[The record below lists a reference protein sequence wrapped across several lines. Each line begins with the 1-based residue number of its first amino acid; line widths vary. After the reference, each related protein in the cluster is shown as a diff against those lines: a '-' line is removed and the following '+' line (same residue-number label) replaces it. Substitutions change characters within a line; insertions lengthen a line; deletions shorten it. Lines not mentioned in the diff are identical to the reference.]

1 MNLLEA
7 IRGMLQK
14 EETTATYQQL
24 ESFCEELEYVM
35 NAGRFSS
42 AYAEEEYDASA
53 YSRNAVEQG
62 ILNLLRTELMYD
74 GYFVYLLWFLVKCF
88 QKSAYLELFCDVMLA
103 REDMTPM
110 EYRYVLYQIKALL
123 IRVPQMETPLMGQY
137 IKRMQE
143 IIREHYKVT
152 FPVERRGK
160 EARREGVVIVMM
172 SGFLGEKHP
181 VSKSALE
188 RCYILKTELGKKV
201 ILMSLGE
208 DQGLLGGVVLYHG
221 ERRNRMEEY
230 CLCETYTYQGEEFTF
245 YQPKIPVDTIEGT
258 VGVLEYIREVNP
270 EFVVYVGEQSFFA
283 ELVNGICPVLSVSTT
298 FSALQD
304 TTTDFVMV
312 GRSVSEEERAK
323 ASAEIIETRFTFK
336 LKGKKRDYT
345 REELGLST
353 DKFVLAVVGMR
364 LDADASEEFL
374 NAMQPLTEEGC
385 ELLFIGK
392 YDSYDMQCERHPWLL
407 ECSVMLGVCED
418 VTGILQSADLY
429 VNPHRLGGGFSVAE
443 AFDAGIPAVTT
454 EYGDVPV
461 AAGTAFCVKD
471 YTEMVETIR
480 KYRRDAEFYREQQAK
495 AKRRLEEL
503 TSEQSLFAEGILA
516 MCRSHR
522 FN

>member
-1 MNLLEA
+1 MNLLES
-7 IRGMLQK
+7 IREMLQK

-24 ESFCEELEYVM
+24 EAICEKLEC
-35 NAGRFSS
+35 AKS
-42 AYAEEEYDASA
+42 D
-53 YSRNAVEQG
+53 AVEQG
-62 ILNLLRTELMYD
+62 VLNLLRTELMYD
-74 GYFVYLLWFLVKCF
+74 GYFVYLLWFLVKSF

-123 IRVPQMETPLMGQY
+123 IRAPQMETALVAQY
-137 IKRMQE
+137 IKQMQE
-143 IIREHYKVT
+143 IIRGHYREN
-152 FPVERRGK
+152 FPVARRGK
-160 EARREGVVIVMM
+160 EERRDDVVIVMM

-188 RCYILKTELGKKV
+188 RCYTLKTELGKQV

-230 CLCETYTYQGEEFTF
+230 CQCETYFYQGEEFVF
-245 YQPKIPVDTIEGT
+245 YQPKTPVDTIEGT
-258 VGVLEYIREVNP
+258 LGALEYIREVNP
-270 EFVVYVGEQSFFA
+270 AFVVYVGEQSFFA
-283 ELVNGICPVLSVSTT
+283 ELVNGLCPVLSVSTT

-304 TTTDFVMV
+304 TITDFVMV
-312 GRSVSEEERAK
+312 GRSVSEEERAR

-345 REELGLST
+345 REELGLSQ

-364 LDADASEEFL
+364 LDADVSEAFL

-392 YDSYDMQCERHPWLL
+392 YDSYGMQCERHPWLA
-407 ECSVMLGVCED
+407 EHSVMLGVCED

-454 EYGDVPV
+454 GYGDVSV
-461 AAGTAFCVKD
+461 AAGEAFCVND

-480 KYRRDAEFYREQQAK
+480 KYRRDAEFYREQQAN
-495 AKRRLEEL
+495 AKRRLGEL
-503 TSEQSLFAEGILA
+503 TAEQSPFTEGILT
-516 MCRSHR
+516 MCESPR
-522 FN
+522 FH